1 MRLIATLATRPS
13 CRFRLSSF
21 APSAPLTILPGYALA
36 DRIPL
41 YIPPYVIAQANVA
54 RYNELQL
61 AMNVAFAAANYT
73 QHAELKNHQTLL
85 TSWQPLM
92 QHSII
97 EEAGRIVFHSQ
108 LIADFNTI
116 YELGSMMLEELEE

>member
-1 MRLIATLATRPS
+1 
-13 CRFRLSSF
+13 
-21 APSAPLTILPGYALA
+21 
-36 DRIPL
+36 
-41 YIPPYVIAQANVA
+41 
-54 RYNELQL
+54 
-61 AMNVAFAAANYT
+61 MNVAFAAANYT